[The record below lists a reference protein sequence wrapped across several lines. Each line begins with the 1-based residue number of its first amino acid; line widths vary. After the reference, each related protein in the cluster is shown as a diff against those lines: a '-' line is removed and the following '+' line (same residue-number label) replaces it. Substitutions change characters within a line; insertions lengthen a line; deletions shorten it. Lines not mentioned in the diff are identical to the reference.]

1 MFPPGTHIQEQQME
15 TEMEMEDQTKIFKR
29 LIKIWPT
36 GVRHLGF
43 LVGHF
48 DALYPLA
55 PSEPDSW
62 DNGPDLETI
71 ILLTPPLEHE

>member
-15 TEMEMEDQTKIFKR
+15 TEMEDKTMIFKR
-29 LIKIWPT
+29 LIKIWPS

-43 LVGHF
+43 LIRHF
-48 DALYPLA
+48 DILYPLA
-55 PSEPDSW
+55 PGEPDSW

-71 ILLTPPLEHE
+71 ILLTPRLEHE

>member
-1 MFPPGTHIQEQQME
+1 ME
-15 TEMEMEDQTKIFKR
+15 EEDKTQIFKR
-29 LIKIWPT
+29 LIRIWPS

-55 PSEPDSW
+55 PGEPDSW

-71 ILLTPPLEHE
+71 ILLTPRLEHE